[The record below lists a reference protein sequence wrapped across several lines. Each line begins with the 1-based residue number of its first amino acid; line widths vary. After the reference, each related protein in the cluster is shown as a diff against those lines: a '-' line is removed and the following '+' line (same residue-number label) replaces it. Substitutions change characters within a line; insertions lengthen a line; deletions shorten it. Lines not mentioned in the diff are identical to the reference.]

1 METVPR
7 TARIEIESLG
17 RSNYKS
23 LSVSTAMLEMLNI
36 SLFVITVKTLT
47 MRRKR
52 AADLKMQTDKA
63 PSMNE
68 QELAELRAD
77 IKVRNSLEYGTHW
90 VSARDPSGL
99 KCFRMILLLFTLID
113 PIDEIEILVS
123 LMF

>member
-1 METVPR
+1 
-7 TARIEIESLG
+7 
-17 RSNYKS
+17 
-23 LSVSTAMLEMLNI
+23 MLEMLNI

-77 IKVRNSLEYGTHW
+77 IKVRNSLG
-90 VSARDPSGL
+90 
-99 KCFRMILLLFTLID
+99 
-113 PIDEIEILVS
+113 
-123 LMF
+123 